1 MKKVAFASLLLALTG
16 CAQVDNYEEVVKT
29 PAPGDLVGY
38 WQSSGPQSKLVS
50 PEAIASLI
58 VTREGDTLDCRQW
71 QRVIALPGKLMK
83 RSDDYYNVTNK
94 LEVYNLE
101 RSGAE
106 LEYAGM
112 MLHRVDRPTQECAD
126 YLAKNPLSAQPA
138 VAKPAAGKVEGVK
151 AKEKKNRVYR

>member
-1 MKKVAFASLLLALTG
+1 MKKVAFAGLLLALTG

-112 MLHRVDRPTQECAD
+112 TLHRVDRPTQECAD
-126 YLAKNPLSAQPA
+126 YLAKNPLSAQPV